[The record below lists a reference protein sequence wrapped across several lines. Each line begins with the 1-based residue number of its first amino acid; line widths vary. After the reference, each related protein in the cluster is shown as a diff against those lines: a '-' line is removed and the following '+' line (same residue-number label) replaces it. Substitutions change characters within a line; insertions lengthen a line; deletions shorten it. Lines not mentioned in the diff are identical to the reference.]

1 MNINI
6 YKNLYTNVYK
16 PNGSETTFT
25 GDWQHQALTS
35 EVGSIFST
43 PYFGSMVVKPA
54 TANNLKPNRRKNM
67 LKIKEITKEDGDY
80 YIEYI
85 NSNKDL
91 LTYSGS
97 AEDIL
102 FDLLTEIVKEK
113 NDK

>member
-43 PYFGSMVVKPA
+43 PYFGSMVVKSTTA
-54 TANNLKPNRRKNM
+54 TLTKYRRK
-67 LKIKEITKEDGDY
+67 K
-80 YIEYI
+80 
-85 NSNKDL
+85 
-91 LTYSGS
+91 
-97 AEDIL
+97 
-102 FDLLTEIVKEK
+102 
-113 NDK
+113 